1 MRRTDFVPP
10 ALMRMLLRALGRAP
24 LRGDYPSWEAARA
37 ASAGYYNDLVVYGR
51 LTEEIRMG
59 VGTSSRILSPLYSAI
74 LLAGGTARV
83 LDFGGNLGQV
93 YFDACRRVAAHIES
107 WSVVD
112 LADVVALGNARFAD
126 AKLRFFPTIEDA
138 LAGGNPNVVVC
149 SHVLQY
155 LQSPFEYLSRL
166 TACVPAAIV
175 LNEFPVGNRE
185 RFMVQHYLP
194 ELGGGR
200 RTVRI
205 FSEAQIAAALA
216 GYDLIEEIALAP
228 WDPTLVD
235 VRHVSRLYCRQTPSP

>member
-1 MRRTDFVPP
+1 MRLSDCLPP
-10 ALMRMLLRALGRAP
+10 ALARLLLRALGRAT
-24 LRGDYPSWEAARA
+24 LRGDYPSWEAAFA
-37 ASAGYYNDLVVYGR
+37 ASASYRNDLVVYGR

-59 VGTSSRILSPLYSAI
+59 VGTSSRILSPLLAAI
-74 LLAGGTARV
+74 LLAGGRARV

-93 YFDACRRVAAHIES
+93 YFDARRRVATHIEF

-126 AKLRFFPTIEDA
+126 TKLRFFPTIEDA
-138 LAGGNPNVVVC
+138 LAGGIPNVVLC
-149 SHVLQY
+149 AHVLQY

-166 TACVPAAIV
+166 TSCAPAAIV
-175 LNEFPVGNRE
+175 LNEFPVGKRE

-194 ELGGGR
+194 ELGGGL

-235 VRHVSRLYCRQTPSP
+235 VRHVSRVYHRRVA